1 VKYQVL
7 VLGSGP
13 AGLTAAL
20 TCARAG
26 FTTALGENDAAGGTG
41 LRWGCLPVKGALD
54 LFRFPGAGP
63 EAAVPA
69 EASPGD
75 EAFQVRMDRAAAV
88 SREVERRLAEAG
100 VAVFHGEPRFTGP
113 RTVAISAAEGT
124 APVILEADRVVIAT
138 GTSPAAPAGFSF
150 ETPGILSHRELLF
163 LPRRP
168 ESLVIL
174 GGNVEGIELACLYA
188 RLGTTVTVVEQE
200 ELLLPGND
208 EDLKIPVLA
217 ALRGLGAGLIIG
229 TRVEGARSVPPGR
242 TGGGSRKSGVEV
254 TLSGSAG
261 TLRADYLV
269 VTGFRKPSIP
279 AGWEAVGGTVTA
291 TGIPVDHRFQTSLEE
306 VYAVGDINGLMGM
319 AHAAIH
325 QASHLPR
332 IWRGETVR
340 QEYPLLPRTIFT
352 IPEIAGAGVQEGDAP
367 AAGGPY
373 RTCRADFTRTWR
385 GFYRGEEGF
394 IKLIFD
400 GEDRLR
406 GVWAVGRDVTEMMSF
421 AAPVVK
427 AAPRREE
434 LLDTLFIHPSLGEAI
449 REALET

>member
-1 VKYQVL
+1 MRFQVL

-20 TCARAG
+20 ACSRAG
-26 FTTALGENDAAGGTG
+26 FTTALVENDAAGGTG
-41 LRWGCLPVKGALD
+41 LRWGCLPVKGGLD
-54 LFRFPGAGP
+54 LFRFPSSSAS
-63 EAAVPA
+63 VPA
-69 EASPGD
+69 GASSGD
-75 EAFQVRMDRAAAV
+75 EAFYARMDRASAV
-88 SREVERRLAEAG
+88 SREVERRLEEAG
-100 VAVFHGEPRFTGP
+100 VAVFHGEPRFTAP
-113 RTVAISAAEGT
+113 RTVEVEAGAGK

-150 ETPGILSHRELLF
+150 DTPGILSHRELLF

-188 RLGTTVTVVEQE
+188 RLGTEVTVVEQE
-200 ELLLPGND
+200 ALLLPGND
-208 EDLKIPVLA
+208 EDLKTPVLA
-217 ALRGLGAGLIIG
+217 ALREAGAVLITG
-229 TRVEGARSVPPGR
+229 TRVEAARSFPAGLA
-242 TGGGSRKSGVEV
+242 GSGPRKGGVEV

-261 TLRADYLV
+261 TLKADYLV
-269 VTGFRKPSIP
+269 VTGFRKPSVP
-279 AGWEAVGGTVTA
+279 AGWEAVGGSVSS
-291 TGIPVDHRFQTSLEE
+291 TGIPVDRRFQTNLEE

-332 IWRGETVR
+332 IWRGDTVR

-373 RTCRADFTRTWR
+373 RVCRADFSQTWR

-434 LLDTLFIHPSLGEAI
+434 LLDTLFIHPSLGEAL
-449 REALET
+449 REALES